1 VSRWVRSVEALPGGD
16 RAQLSVPQIVESAI
30 AIGDSE
36 GLPAVSMQRVASK
49 ATSPGYRNEAL
60 LQSLQG

>member
-1 VSRWVRSVEALPGGD
+1 MQTWQAGPSPSTSAARSNSRLAF
-16 RAQLSVPQIVESAI
+16 SAS
-30 AIGDSE
+30 GRRRH
-36 GLPAVSMQRVASK
+36 GLPKAGRIANSQAT